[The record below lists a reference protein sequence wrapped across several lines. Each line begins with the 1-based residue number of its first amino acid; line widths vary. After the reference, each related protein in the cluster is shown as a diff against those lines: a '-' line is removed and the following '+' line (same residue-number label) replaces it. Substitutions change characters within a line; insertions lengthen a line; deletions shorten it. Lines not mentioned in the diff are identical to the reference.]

1 MELKKKIKAMGWLV
15 GAVAIVLALVGLF
28 GAVASWITGVDVI
41 KCSFGVLAFFVGAV
55 IWRMFVR
62 DFIQEW

>member
-1 MELKKKIKAMGWLV
+1 MELKKKIKAMRWLV

-28 GAVASWITGVDVI
+28 GAVLSWITGWAVI
-41 KCSFGVLAFFVGAV
+41 KCSVGVLALFVGGV

-62 DFIQEW
+62 DFVEEW

>member
-41 KCSFGVLAFFVGAV
+41 KCSVGVLALFAGGV
-55 IWRMFVR
+55 IWRMFSR
-62 DFIQEW
+62 DFLEEW